1 MKPYTISRLNKHAL
15 ADRHYLLHAREA
27 EWEEVDRQG
36 AVLDTTGLSK
46 LRIVCSNCGC
56 VLTQDSSCEFIRDAL
71 RCPDCG
77 EKFFHVSRMV
87 RAATPAARRVE
98 TPVERRAET
107 PAARRAATPEI
118 PLPPVSAHPRS
129 ESASVSARERERAE
143 AIRSYGYS
151 DDMGMFKLLDFACRK
166 GFKGRA
172 TRREFWLVQLA
183 LTLVLIVLA
192 LIVCSKEMA
201 ESILLRGV
209 VGGFSA
215 VSFKVYFCVLVRRLH
230 DIGKSGWWVYLAPC
244 PFVPQL
250 MACALIVLFIVPF
263 FSLLLIY
270 PPLILLFILCFILH
284 VIFTLRDSQHGTN
297 KYGPSYKYPD

>member
-1 MKPYTISRLNKHAL
+1 MKPYTISRLNKQAL

-87 RAATPAARRVE
+87 RAATPAARRE
-98 TPVERRAET
+98 AT
-107 PAARRAATPEI
+107 PAP
-118 PLPPVSAHPRS
+118 PFPPVSAHPRS
-129 ESASVSARERERAE
+129 ESVSVSARERERAE

>member
-87 RAATPAARRVE
+87 RAATPAVRRVE

-107 PAARRAATPEI
+107 PEI
-118 PLPPVSAHPRS
+118 PLPPVSTHPRS
-129 ESASVSARERERAE
+129 ESASVSARERKRAE

-151 DDMGMFKLLDFACRK
+151 DDMNPFQVFAFCLTRHYADFSP
-166 GFKGRA
+166 RA
-172 TRREFWLVQLA
+172 TRQEFCRYLLILIPLIIAAVLVDLRVLRNGNA
-183 LTLVLIVLA
+183 FCVIIACAITLLPTAAVLA
-192 LIVCSKEMA
+192 
-201 ESILLRGV
+201 
-209 VGGFSA
+209 
-215 VSFKVYFCVLVRRLH
+215 RRTH
-230 DIGKSGWWVYLAPC
+230 DIGRDLDRLAKSASVAAGFAILSAVIFAVSEY
-244 PFVPQL
+244 
-250 MACALIVLFIVPF
+250 IVLLPVSIVVV
-263 FSLLLIY
+263 LLLYMFIAL
-270 PPLILLFILCFILH
+270 PICIFRALFY
-284 VIFTLRDSQHGTN
+284 DSQHGTN

>member
-1 MKPYTISRLNKHAL
+1 MKQYAIRRLNKHAL

-27 EWEEVDRQG
+27 EWEEVDRQE

-98 TPVERRAET
+98 TPAERRAAT

-151 DDMGMFKLLDFACRK
+151 DDMGMFKLLDFTCRK

-183 LTLVLIVLA
+183 LTLILIVLA
-192 LIVCSKEMA
+192 LIICSKGMA

-209 VGGFSA
+209 VLGFSA
-215 VSFKVYFCVLVRRLH
+215 ASFKAYFCVLVRRLH
-230 DIGKSGWWVYLAPC
+230 DVGKSGWWCFLAPVPFVYL
-244 PFVPQL
+244 Q
-250 MACALIVLFIVPF
+250 
-263 FSLLLIY
+263 
-270 PPLILLFILCFILH
+270 ILLFIVLSFFYLFSPWLALPLLVLAFFGFYIHLILP
-284 VIFTLRDSQHGTN
+284 LRDSQHGTN

>member
-1 MKPYTISRLNKHAL
+1 MKQYAIRRLNKHAL

-27 EWEEVDRQG
+27 EWEEVDRQE

-98 TPVERRAET
+98 TPAERRAAT

-151 DDMGMFKLLDFACRK
+151 DDMGMFKPLDFTCRK

-183 LTLVLIVLA
+183 LTLILIVLA
-192 LIVCSKEMA
+192 LIICSKGMA

-209 VGGFSA
+209 VLGFSA
-215 VSFKVYFCVLVRRLH
+215 ASFKAYFCVLVRRLH
-230 DIGKSGWWVYLAPC
+230 DVGKSGWWCFLAPVPFVYL
-244 PFVPQL
+244 Q
-250 MACALIVLFIVPF
+250 
-263 FSLLLIY
+263 
-270 PPLILLFILCFILH
+270 ILLFIVLSFFYLYSPWLALPLLILAFFGFYIH
-284 VIFTLRDSQHGTN
+284 LILPLRDSQHGTN